1 MTCVAISQPMF
12 LPWVGIFQQI
22 ALTEVF
28 VHFDDVQF
36 PRGRSFCSR
45 VQVKTSNGARWLTV
59 PIRREGLQLIRDVKM
74 DMSQDWKTRHLRLL
88 RESYRAAPHSQMALE
103 LVEDIYEYEGD
114 LLCEFCVN
122 GVETIATFLGLESS
136 FKKSSEYG
144 VLGTSSEKLL
154 SITLEEGGTRYLTG
168 HGARNYL
175 DHRLFEDHNVSVEY
189 IDYPLEQYQQLHGAF
204 DPYVSIIDTVANLG
218 QKTRELLS
226 APSVTWR
233 SFLA

>member
-1 MTCVAISQPMF
+1 MENKAPTPLWSQ
-12 LPWVGIFQQI
+12 
-22 ALTEVF
+22 
-28 VHFDDVQF
+28 
-36 PRGRSFCSR
+36 RGASLA
-45 VQVKTSNGARWLTV
+45 NGT
-59 PIRREGLQLIRDVKM
+59 
-74 DMSQDWKTRHLRLL
+74 
-88 RESYRAAPHSQMALE
+88 E

-144 VLGTSSEKLL
+144 ALGTSSEKLL

-175 DHRLFEDHNVSVEY
+175 DHHLFEDHNVSVEY

-204 DPYVSIIDTVANLG
+204 DPYVSIIDTIANLG
-218 QKTRELLS
+218 QKLENCCQRH
-226 APSVTWR
+226 P
-233 SFLA
+233 